1 MDKKAIVGPFL
12 VFLFL
17 GFLTGC
23 AAHSTKTVKSETTQ
37 YSAKEKAPAD
47 DRVITEQHRAET
59 TETTKTESES
69 GGIVSGAVDATGEI
83 LALPF
88 RAVGGLIRLIF

>member
-1 MDKKAIVGPFL
+1 MDKKAIVGSFL

-23 AAHSTKTVKSETTQ
+23 AAQSTKTVKSETTQ
-37 YSAKEKAPAD
+37 YSARDNAQPD
-47 DRVITEQHRAET
+47 DRVITEKHTAET
-59 TETTKTESES
+59 TETTKEES
-69 GGIVSGAVDATGEI
+69 GSGGVVSGAVDATGEI